1 MIGVVPLAKKRKGRP
16 LDGVLLL
23 DKSQG
28 MTSNQA
34 LQRIR
39 RLYGAQ
45 KAGHTGSLDPLATGV
60 LPICFGEATKF
71 SRYLLDADKGYYTTA
86 KLGES
91 RTTGDSEGE
100 LVFTRDVPD
109 IDEANLFTFL
119 ERFKGDIQQVP
130 SMFSALKHQG
140 RPLYEY
146 ARKGITIDRPAR
158 PVTIYRLDID
168 EIRESEIDLSVECS
182 KGTYIRSLVEDIG
195 SELECGAH
203 VSMLRRFKA
212 GHFLLEDS
220 HTFDDLSALLESDE
234 ESNKYAPIDAY
245 LLPTDSLL
253 PNNLKVCIKNELV
266 RSIFHGQAV
275 RIPDFEK
282 SGFVSV
288 YASQAGL
295 EEFIR
300 SNAPEESVESSIA
313 RLQVTEDYNGEA
325 HVFIGVAE
333 IDSEGLMQP
342 KRLIVLW

>member
-1 MIGVVPLAKKRKGRP
+1 MAKKRKGRP

-34 LQRIR
+34 LQKIR

-100 LVFTRDVPD
+100 LVHTRPVPEIND
-109 IDEANLFTFL
+109 SSLLAFL

-140 RPLYEY
+140 KPLYEY

-168 EIRESEIDLSVECS
+168 DIRESEIDLSVECS

-195 SELECGAH
+195 TELECGAH

-212 GHFLLEDS
+212 GHFLLESS
-220 HTFDDLSALLESDE
+220 HALELLSELVADGE
-234 ESNKYAPIDAY
+234 EDRYAKIDAY

-253 PNNLKVCIKNELV
+253 PNNLKVCLKNELV

-295 EEFIR
+295 QEFIR
-300 SNAPEESVESSIA
+300 SNAPEELVESSIA
-313 RLQVTEDYNGEA
+313 RLQATYEYNDEA

-333 IDSEGLMQP
+333 IDGDGTMQP